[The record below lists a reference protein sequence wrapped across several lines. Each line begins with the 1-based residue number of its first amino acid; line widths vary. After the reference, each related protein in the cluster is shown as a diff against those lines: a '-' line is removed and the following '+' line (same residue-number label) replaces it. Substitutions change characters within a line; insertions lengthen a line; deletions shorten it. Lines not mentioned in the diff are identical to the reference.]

1 MVSVEKKLNPEV
13 SAGGYSRFDHRMEYI
28 VRVNALLE
36 PQMSILEYGAGHGKW
51 QNDPI
56 VLRRTLGNFLGRCT
70 KVVACDV
77 DPAVRDNPQ
86 ADERIVL
93 EPRRRLPFADAS
105 FDLISA
111 FSVFEHIED
120 AELAAAE
127 LTRVLKPGGWICAWT
142 PNKWG
147 YVGIGARLVPKRLH
161 KIVLRIVEPHRQ
173 DEDSFVPVY
182 HMNTRSKL
190 RQLFPENMFCDYCY
204 TYDGQPFYHADSI
217 ALARMWQLV
226 FWLTPPP
233 FKAFYMVFFQKKDG
247 SFRLDQN

>member
-1 MVSVEKKLNPEV
+1 MSNVENKLNPEV
-13 SAGGYSRFDHRMEYI
+13 FAGGYSRFDHRMEYI

-56 VLRRTLGNFLGRCT
+56 VLRRYLGNFRGRCA
-70 KVVACDV
+70 KVVVCDV
-77 DPAVRDNPQ
+77 DPAVRNNPQ

-93 EPRRRLPFADAS
+93 EPRGGLPFADAS

-120 AELAAAE
+120 AESAAAE

-147 YVGIGARLVPKRLH
+147 YVGICARLVPKRMH
-161 KIVLRIVEPHRQ
+161 KVVLRIVEPHRE

-182 HMNTRSKL
+182 NMNTRSKL
-190 RQLFPENMFCDYCY
+190 RQLFPDNMFRDFCY
-204 TYDGQPFYHADSI
+204 TYDGQPFYHADCV
-217 ALARMWQLV
+217 ALARLWQFV

-233 FKAFYMVFFQKKDG
+233 FKAFYMVFLQKKDG
-247 SFRLDQN
+247 SSG